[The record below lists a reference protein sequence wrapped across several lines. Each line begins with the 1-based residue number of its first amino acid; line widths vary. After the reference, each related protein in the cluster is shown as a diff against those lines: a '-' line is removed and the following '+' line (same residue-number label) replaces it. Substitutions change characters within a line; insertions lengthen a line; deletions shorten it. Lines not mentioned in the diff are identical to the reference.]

1 MEEEGGDWRDVG
13 GWDIVC
19 RVGNNMTWYSEWH
32 YTHNAPTICLSLPLP
47 GVSGVVH
54 FDHKAILSPAK
65 PTRLQELHA
74 AALCFHVVRWKG
86 VGIRTHSTKAL

>member
-19 RVGNNMTWYSEWH
+19 RVGNNMTWYSVWH
-32 YTHNAPTICLSLPLP
+32 YTHNAQSYVLVFLSLECL
-47 GVSGVVH
+47 GVVC
-54 FDHKAILSPAK
+54 FDHKAILSPAR

-86 VGIRTHSTKAL
+86 MGIRTHNTKVL